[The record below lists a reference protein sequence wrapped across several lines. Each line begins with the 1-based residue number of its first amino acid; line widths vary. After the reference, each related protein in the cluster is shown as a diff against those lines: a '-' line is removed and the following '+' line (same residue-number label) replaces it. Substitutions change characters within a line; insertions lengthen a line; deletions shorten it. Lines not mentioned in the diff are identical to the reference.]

1 MSTVATHPST
11 RPTDLGG
18 KYMTFRLAGEDYGL
32 QILNVREL
40 IGVQEITRVPGAP
53 TYLRGVLNLRGKVV
67 PVIDLRLRFGMGAAE
82 VTEQSVIIVV
92 QVRHAGGE
100 LVIGALVDEVLEVRD
115 ISAENTEP
123 PPSLGINA
131 VSPDFILGV
140 GKVDRR
146 VVFLLDVDRVLTP
159 DQVSITA
166 AVGAR

>member
-1 MSTVATHPST
+1 MSTVTTNPST
-11 RPTDLGG
+11 RSADLAG

-32 QILNVREL
+32 QILHVREL

-53 TYLRGVLNLRGKVV
+53 SYLRGVLNLRGKVV
-67 PVIDLRLRFGMGAAE
+67 PVIDLRLRFGMAPAE

-115 ISAENTEP
+115 ISASNTEP
-123 PPSLGINA
+123 PPALGINA

-159 DQVSITA
+159 DQASA
-166 AVGAR
+166 AAAAGAR